1 MKSDSQA
8 PADLIPLLRQQIL
21 LAQVRIMELEDARDE
36 QAPRLVETAALLAAA
51 QQLAEQQSDAA
62 AHAEKVRGALQA
74 EFDHLRHV
82 QHVTNEALNT
92 ARADSAGHLA
102 RNAGLLAEIEKLHQ
116 LVHQLTEAERQHL
129 SRQATLETELA
140 RARSESADRATRIEH
155 LDAEQRALK
164 ASRSWRWTAW
174 LRGIERLFK

>member
-36 QAPRLVETAALLAAA
+36 QAPRLAETTALLATA
-51 QQLAEQQSDAA
+51 QTLAEQQSDAA
-62 AHAEKVRGALQA
+62 AHAEKVRIALQA

-82 QHVTNEALNT
+82 QHLTNAALDT
-92 ARADSAGHLA
+92 ARADAASHLA
-102 RNAGLLAEIEKLHQ
+102 RNAELLSEVEKLHLLVRQ
-116 LVHQLTEAERQHL
+116 LGEAERQHL
-129 SRQATLETELA
+129 SRQAALEAELA
-140 RARSESADRATRIEH
+140 RERSESAARATRIEQ

-174 LRGIERLFK
+174 LRSIERLLK